1 MGTLQW
7 VFRARSLFSFECFAP
22 IVSECVREYYVGVC
36 KSERE
41 RESEDGANEGSVG
54 VRARVRE

>member
-1 MGTLQW
+1 M
-7 VFRARSLFSFECFAP
+7 FSFECFAP